1 MPLLNFIQT
10 YITLSGA
17 RDLSFDAVAELT
29 GKTFFLLKKE
39 TIRNTRES
47 EESNDRNAYNINK
60 GRLFQPKTED
70 LLDTVTDI
78 LDDPTVKHKKEMFS
92 YVPPQVETAHEIE
105 KEVAAVDDNF
115 KKTKAEYDQIN
126 DAATEQKKQNII
138 TDLLDE

>member
-1 MPLLNFIQT
+1 M
-10 YITLSGA
+10 
-17 RDLSFDAVAELT
+17 
-29 GKTFFLLKKE
+29 
-39 TIRNTRES
+39 
-47 EESNDRNAYNINK
+47 
-60 GRLFQPKTED
+60 
-70 LLDTVTDI
+70 DTVTYI

>member
-17 RDLSFDAVAELT
+17 RDLSFDAVAKLT

-47 EESNDRNAYNINK
+47 EESNARNAYNINK

-70 LLDTVTDI
+70 PLDTVTDI
-78 LDDPTVKHKKEMFS
+78 LNDPTVKHKKEMFS
-92 YVPPQVETAHEIE
+92 YVPPR
-105 KEVAAVDDNF
+105 
-115 KKTKAEYDQIN
+115 
-126 DAATEQKKQNII
+126 
-138 TDLLDE
+138 